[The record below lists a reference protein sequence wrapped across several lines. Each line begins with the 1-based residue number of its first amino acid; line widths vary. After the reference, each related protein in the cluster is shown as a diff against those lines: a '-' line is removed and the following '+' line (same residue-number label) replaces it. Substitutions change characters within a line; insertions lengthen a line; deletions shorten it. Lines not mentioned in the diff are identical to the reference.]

1 MLGLIG
7 MGGGATSLMWHH
19 AAGLVQGELWVW
31 GNNTM
36 GEMMMN
42 FTQGAKRSS
51 PVQVGTDTTWSS
63 IIDCQGASGGYNS
76 FAAKIDGTLWVAGS
90 PKEDGSGGM
99 QGMTGLNN
107 TSYYSSPTQLPGVTW
122 SGNIVKNHRTLLAT
136 KTDGTLWSWGDN
148 KQGMLGLNEKGL
160 PPSSQQARSSP
171 TQIGTD
177 TNWKIEH
184 GGISGGQ
191 EQCLAIKQDGTL
203 WTWGKNDNNGMGN
216 SQPSNYRRSSPTQIG
231 TDTTWAQINAGGG
244 GYCQMAI
251 KTNGSLWAWG
261 IGGGLGLNAPTSIPT
276 NNSPLQVGTDTT
288 WANLVAVGGGAVH
301 ATKTDGTLWA
311 WGNGDN
317 GNLGHN
323 NRTQYSSPKQVG
335 NGTNWKTDYQ
345 SFGCLGNESTGGIKT
360 DGTLWMWGSNSLGQL
375 AQNQSGG
382 SVGAAVPRSSPTQV
396 PGTNWLAV
404 GGFSSSTAKTFAAI
418 RK

>member
-19 AAGLVQGELWVW
+19 AAGVVQGALWVW
-31 GNNTM
+31 GNNTF

-107 TSYYSSPTQLPGVTW
+107 TTYYSSPTQLPGVTW
-122 SGNIVKNHRTLLAT
+122 TGVVHKSHRTLLAT

-148 KQGMLGLNEKGL
+148 AQGMLGLNEKGL
-160 PPSSQQARSSP
+160 PPSNQAARSSP

-177 TNWKIEH
+177 TNWKIEQ

-191 EQCLAIKQDGTL
+191 EQLLAIKQDGTL
-203 WTWGKNDNNGMGN
+203 WTWGKNDNSGMGN
-216 SQPSNYRRSSPTQIG
+216 GQPSNYRRSSPTQIG

>member
-19 AAGLVQGELWVW
+19 AAGLVQGALWVW
-31 GNNTM
+31 GNNTF

-107 TSYYSSPTQLPGVTW
+107 TTYYSSPTQLPGVTW
-122 SGNIVKNHRTLLAT
+122 TGVVHKSHRTLLAT

-148 KQGMLGLNEKGL
+148 AQGMLGLNEKGL
-160 PPSSQQARSSP
+160 PPSNQA
-171 TQIGTD
+171 
-177 TNWKIEH
+177 
-184 GGISGGQ
+184 
-191 EQCLAIKQDGTL
+191 A
-203 WTWGKNDNNGMGN
+203 
-216 SQPSNYRRSSPTQIG
+216 RSSPTQIG

-261 IGGGLGLNAPTSIPT
+261 IGAGLGLNAPTSLPT